1 MTSASSNTGIE
12 ELFKE
17 LGKCYLDPDYKNKA
31 IKVDPG
37 KKRRS
42 GTLKLEKPI
51 NETKKKS
58 FFC

>member
-12 ELFKE
+12 ELFNE
-17 LGKCYLDPDYKNKA
+17 LGKCYLDPDYKNTA
-31 IKVDPG
+31 TKVDPG

-42 GTLKLEKPI
+42 GTLKLEKTV
-51 NETKKKS
+51 NEKKKKS